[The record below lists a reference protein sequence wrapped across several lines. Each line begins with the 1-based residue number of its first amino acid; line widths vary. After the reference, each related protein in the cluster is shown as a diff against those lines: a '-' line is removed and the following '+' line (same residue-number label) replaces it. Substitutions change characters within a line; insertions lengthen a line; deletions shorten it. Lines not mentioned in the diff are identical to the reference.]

1 MEEYEKNIV
10 PHIEAIYETFTSLE
24 KNIADFLSAGKEKE
38 ICQQRTWRNSFM
50 YLKPLCPSLQKSAV
64 TKDTV
69 NFYSAMNKREHQ

>member
-24 KNIADFLSAGKEKE
+24 KNIADFFIRREGKGDLSA
-38 ICQQRTWRNSFM
+38 
-50 YLKPLCPSLQKSAV
+50 SLQKSAV